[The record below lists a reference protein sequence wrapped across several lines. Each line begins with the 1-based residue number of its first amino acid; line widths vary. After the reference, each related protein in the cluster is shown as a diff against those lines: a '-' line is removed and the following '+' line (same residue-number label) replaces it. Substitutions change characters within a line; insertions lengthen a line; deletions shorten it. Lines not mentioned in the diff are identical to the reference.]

1 MQNKY
6 SFKRGVKPKNM
17 LNKGGGGGGGGLLIS
32 WGKDQTT
39 NCHFFLIL

>member
-17 LNKGGGGGGGGLLIS
+17 LNKGGGGGGGLLIS